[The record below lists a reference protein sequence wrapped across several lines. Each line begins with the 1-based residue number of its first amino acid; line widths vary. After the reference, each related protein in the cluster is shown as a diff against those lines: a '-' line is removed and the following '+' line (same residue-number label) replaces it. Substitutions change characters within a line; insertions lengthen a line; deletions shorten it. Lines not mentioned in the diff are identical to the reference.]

1 MVELATMVID
11 LTARTRALFTGPGRR
26 TSHANAAPI
35 SRAQGL
41 LDWKPRTMLKDG
53 PVRTITYFDE
63 LLSDQKLRAR
73 LITEPSA

>member
-11 LTARTRALFTGPGRR
+11 LTG
-26 TSHANAAPI
+26 SH
-35 SRAQGL
+35 SRIVHR
-41 LDWKPRTMLKDG
+41 PRPKDG

>member
-1 MVELATMVID
+1 
-11 LTARTRALFTGPGRR
+11 
-26 TSHANAAPI
+26 
-35 SRAQGL
+35 
-41 LDWKPRTMLKDG
+41 MLKDG